1 LADSDTGKS
10 VMIGGNVC
18 GELLATF
25 ANDDD
30 LVEQL
35 RKRMSYIGLSFG
47 VVEEL
52 AGMSEGALGKYLS
65 PLRVKRLTIASMMR
79 LCEPLG
85 LCALL
90 VVDPKLVAKGDKARC
105 RKGSC

>member
-10 VMIGGNVC
+10 VMIGGSVC

-25 ANDDD
+25 ADDDD

-35 RKRMSYIGLSFG
+35 RERMAYIGVSFG

-52 AGMSEGALGKYLS
+52 AGMSEGALGKYLAPVRARNLTTAS
-65 PLRVKRLTIASMMR
+65 ALRIVGRPAAHGSTMR
-79 LCEPLG
+79 RIP
-85 LCALL
+85 
-90 VVDPKLVAKGDKARC
+90 KAR
-105 RKGSC
+105 RG